1 VVGTTTATILW
12 PSPNRIASIGRDGA
26 RLAHEEARSGAPWNL
41 FHRSAGKPDSADLND
56 LISRATVIVY
66 DRRSFFV
73 GVFGASA
80 DLGQVSS
87 EMRDLQR
94 VEDFYYRTNEALKI
108 SGEES
113 TGAPYNNS
121 DSQVDNVAE
130 EAINSPVPRSRAN
143 SFTRLT
149 LVRDQSVTLNG
160 APGETATLKLGHF
173 VLGNNSTF
181 TLQGTAT
188 TTFII
193 KVKNR
198 FSLTGNAKVVLLG
211 GVQWDDVIFIVRG
224 KGDMVSL
231 SRKASLQGILMANK
245 RKVRL
250 RNHSIVHGQVAA
262 RVVRLWG
269 LSQIDQPPIVSP

>member
-1 VVGTTTATILW
+1 MESHRSVAT
-12 PSPNRIASIGRDGA
+12 
-26 RLAHEEARSGAPWNL
+26 ARSLLMKKPGAGLAGISSTDLLASPIPRTSMISSRELLLL
-41 FHRSAGKPDSADLND
+41 FTITG
-56 LISRATVIVY
+56 
-66 DRRSFFV
+66 SFFV

-80 DLGQVSS
+80 DLRQILP
-87 EMRDLQR
+87 EMGDRQR
-94 VEDFYYRTNEALKI
+94 GEYLNFPRNEALKI
-108 SGEES
+108 SGDDS
-113 TGAPYNNS
+113 TGTPYDNS

-130 EAINSPVPRSRAN
+130 EAINSPIPRSPAN

-160 APGETATLKLGHF
+160 APGETVTLKLGHF
-173 VLGNNSTF
+173 VLGGNSTF

-211 GVQWDDVIFIVRG
+211 GVQWDDVIFVVRG
-224 KGDMVSL
+224 KGDVVSL
-231 SRKASLQGILMANK
+231 SRNASLQGILMANK

-250 RNHSIVHGQVAA
+250 RNHSIVHGQVIA
-262 RVVRLWG
+262 RAVALRG
-269 LSQIDQPPIVSP
+269 ASQIVQSPIVSP